1 MSNDID
7 LDGFFEGLAEFFGDL
22 FGSDPASISQA
33 MAAPVK
39 PTEPQENPKYP
50 IGSKWRV
57 LENEWWHNVTTEDV
71 MVVKE
76 STKLDILFSHPRGGV
91 LVVPLGMIGDFEEVT
106 DGASTG
112 KEVPGTL
119 A

>member
-7 LDGFFEGLAEFFGDL
+7 LDGLFEGVADFLDDI
-22 FGSDPASISQA
+22 FGSKPVTTSPA

-57 LENEWWHNVTTEDV
+57 LENEWWHNVTTDDV

-76 STKLDILFSHPRGGV
+76 STKLEILFSHPRGGS

-106 DGASTG
+106 DGSCTG
-112 KEVPGTL
+112 KEVPSTP